1 MRMSS
6 FCINKAETRISCA
19 VVAQLVSAF
28 VFSLQRHDYSFAFK
42 TGSYNPLIGSC
53 GCAVLLMVGLL
64 AGTIDRFCW
73 DIVTLFIV
81 IGVHRVVPELD
92 RVE

>member
-6 FCINKAETRISCA
+6 FCINKAGTRISCA
-19 VVAQLVSAF
+19 VVAQLVGAF
-28 VFSLQRHDYSFAFK
+28 VLSLQRHDYSFAFK
-42 TGSYNPLIGSC
+42 IGSYNPLIGSC

>member
-6 FCINKAETRISCA
+6 FYIDKTGTRISCA
-19 VVAQLVSAF
+19 VEAQLVGAF

-42 TGSYNPLIGSC
+42 IGSYNPLVGSC

-73 DIVTLFIV
+73 DIVTLFMMV
-81 IGVHRVVPELD
+81 GVPLVVPELD